1 MALER
6 EDLPDLAR
14 LIVEALQSGIATRTN
29 AEDAKRAQEANEA
42 LLRLSKTIKQ
52 TTKDTGYF
60 SKFLTNQQV
69 PYQNVTEE
77 LKKLD
82 EQIAKTTKKSEK
94 DNLMWE
100 KSQITKSISEANAKA
115 AMTNFALGLTK
126 TTVAMGQVAAGGVG
140 SLIKNLQSGASSIDV
155 AAGILSSGVDVAN
168 TGMQAAAGGAQ
179 ALGTM
184 LLSGPTP
191 QLKLFGVG
199 LFAAGTALSF
209 FSESAS
215 KLAKFGIEVLSAEL
229 KKSVE
234 SFMTMSASGALF
246 ANGVQG
252 MRDASLAAG
261 LTVNQFSKVV
271 QENVGTLGASGL
283 GVSGAIKKVGAAL
296 KAGGDAMQRSLL
308 NLGYSL
314 EEQAGLVADTMKDL
328 RGQGGSGVKATDA
341 QIAEQTQKYAENLRV
356 IAAITGEDAR
366 KKSAAV
372 REQANQLAFQQK
384 LAEKTPAQQAATL
397 RAMDNMTDI
406 ERKNFMDMVNFGS
419 VINKEGAVLEAQIPA
434 LGKSVKEMYQA
445 YNSNTLDENKTR
457 AIQSQNNEAQ
467 RKQLLGATGIAAA
480 DAAGVGGPGG
490 TAGANAGKMLQDV
503 LKRTPEAIK
512 AAEEAAKGQKTTKD
526 PLTDDLMKA
535 LQASQKMALDLQSAM
550 DPLIKGY
557 ASVTAAM
564 LEEIK
569 KVFSEI
575 AKEIGS
581 KDTKDKKEADTA
593 KLDAQDSKNWDKMKW
608 YEKANS
614 GAARG
619 IESAGNATNFL
630 TFGLVDYVTKKL
642 TGNTV
647 EDAKAERIKEET
659 RILEQRG
666 REERRRSDVPTQRG
680 TKPESGILDGI
691 VDFFSSPK
699 NTRLDGTG
707 KRYGAAAEPSN
718 RILLVHAGERVLNE
732 LETDE
737 YNKGLNAAT
746 PSMSAPLANEQGQ
759 TPFKEFF
766 VSLSAAGTSLQ
777 TLLSSGANKLA
788 DILNKDINVKVES
801 LMPPGFSDF
810 APQIKNIFDQMNLA
824 EMSRLNN
831 ADVTKAAIDQL
842 TTIGKSMDQQ
852 STGQTTQLQGL
863 VSQLIDAIK
872 LPNVQFADQAGEIK
886 TSIDQLIAAV
896 KLPDG
901 QNTQFADQANLIKNS
916 MDQLTG
922 AVNAP
927 NAQFANQASEI
938 KTLITQLIGSVN
950 TPNAQFA
957 GQAGQIKTSIDQL
970 TTAVKLP
977 DGQDKQFADQ
987 ASQIK
992 TSIDQLIGS
1001 SNAPGA
1007 QVASQVVQ
1015 IKNSIDQLIG
1025 SVKTPNTQ
1033 FADQAAQLT
1042 ASIDQMAGSVKLPAA
1057 QFADQT
1063 GQLKTS
1069 IDQMSSDIK
1078 SPTAQFTD
1086 QVGQLKT
1093 SIDQMS
1099 GSIKLP
1105 TAQFADQTGQL
1116 KTSIDQMSSDIKL
1129 PTAQFANQTEQ
1140 LKTSIDSISSD
1151 IKSPTAQFTDQVG
1164 QLKTSIDSMSSII
1177 KAPTEQFADQT
1188 EQLKTSIDSMSS
1200 ATKLPAAQFAEQTV
1214 QLKTSIDSMSES
1226 IKAPDAQFADQVG
1239 QLKTSIGQM
1248 SGVIKSP
1255 NAQFADQTGQLKT
1268 SIDSMAGIIK
1278 APDTQFTNQTEQL
1291 KASINQ
1297 MTGAIKTPDAQFA
1310 DQTGQ
1315 LKASIEQMTG
1325 AIKLPDSQFT
1335 DQVGRLTSS
1344 IDAFGNN
1351 TKADSTQS
1359 TTLMSTMQNMLSQLL
1374 NFGSTSNKQSI
1385 DQSTQFQTLTDK
1397 MFNSVATNQSDLG
1410 LPTIQ
1415 KTFDQMLALG
1425 ASTDK
1430 NTSQLLL
1437 TNLDSTNQIDKSF
1450 DSMSKSLIV
1459 DSNQQLDNA
1468 LSNMVSELREKNV
1481 QAEKTSQVQS
1491 KSLTN
1496 EPVTAPIG
1504 SDQQQLLELVS
1515 KQLLAL
1521 ETNISKTDNL
1531 INLLAEGNNN
1541 TRQLLNAAY

>member
-14 LIVEALQSGIATRTN
+14 LIVEALQSGITTRTN
-29 AEDAKRAQEANEA
+29 AEDAKRAAEANAA
-42 LLRLSKTIKQ
+42 LMSLSKTIKQ

-82 EQIAKTTKKSEK
+82 EQISKSTSKSQK

-100 KSQITKSISEANAKA
+100 KSQITKAVSEANTKA

-126 TTVAMGQVAAGGVG
+126 TTVALGQIAAGGIG
-140 SLIKNLQSGASSIDV
+140 SLIKNLQGGASSIDV

-168 TGMQAAAGGAQ
+168 SGMQAAAGGAQ
-179 ALGTM
+179 AFGTM

-191 QLKLFGVG
+191 QLKLFGAG

-209 FSESAS
+209 FSASAS

-229 KKSVE
+229 KKSAE
-234 SFMTMSASGALF
+234 SFMIMGASGALF

-271 QENVGTLGASGL
+271 QENSSTLSASGL
-283 GVSGAIKKVGAAL
+283 SVSGAIKKLGGAL
-296 KAGGDAMQRSLL
+296 KAGGDAMQLNLL
-308 NLGYSL
+308 KLGYSL

-328 RGQGGSGVKATDA
+328 RGQGAGGLKATDT

-366 KKSAAV
+366 KKSAMV
-372 REQANQLAFQQK
+372 REQSNQLAFQQQ
-384 LAEKTPAQQAATL
+384 LASKTPTQQAAVK

-419 VINKEGAVLEAQIPA
+419 VINKEGAILEAQIPA
-434 LGKSVKEMYQA
+434 LGKSVREMFQA
-445 YNSNTLDENKTR
+445 YNSNTLDAEPLR
-457 AIQSQNNEAQ
+457 AIQARNNEEQ

-490 TAGANAGKMLQDV
+490 TAGANATKMLQDV

-512 AAEEAAKGQKTTKD
+512 AAEDAAKAQAKTKD

-666 REERRRSDVPTQRG
+666 REERRRSDAPSYRG
-680 TKPESGILDGI
+680 STKPESDSGILGGI

-718 RILLVHAGERVLNE
+718 KILLVHRGERVLNE

-810 APQIKNIFDQMNLA
+810 APQIKNIFDQMNSA
-824 EMSRLNN
+824 EMSRSNN

-916 MDQLTG
+916 MDQLSG

-957 GQAGQIKTSIDQL
+957 DQAGQIKTSIDQL

-1001 SNAPGA
+1001 ANAPGV

-1015 IKNSIDQLIG
+1015 IKTSIDQLIS
-1025 SVKTPNTQ
+1025 SVKTPNAQ
-1033 FADQAAQLT
+1033 FTDQAAQLT
-1042 ASIDQMAGSVKLPAA
+1042 ASIDQMANAVKLPTA
-1057 QFADQT
+1057 QFANQT

-1078 SPTAQFTD
+1078 SPTVQFAD

-1105 TAQFADQTGQL
+1105 TAQFADQTEQL
-1116 KTSIDQMSSDIKL
+1116 KTSIDQLSSDIKL

-1140 LKTSIDSISSD
+1140 LKTSID
-1151 IKSPTAQFTDQVG
+1151 Q
-1164 QLKTSIDSMSSII
+1164 MSGVI

-1188 EQLKTSIDSMSS
+1188 GQLKTSIDQMSG

-1214 QLKTSIDSMSES
+1214 QLKTSIDSMSE
-1226 IKAPDAQFADQVG
+1226 A
-1239 QLKTSIGQM
+1239 
-1248 SGVIKSP
+1248 
-1255 NAQFADQTGQLKT
+1255 
-1268 SIDSMAGIIK
+1268 IK

-1315 LKASIEQMTG
+1315 LKTSIEQMSS

-1344 IDAFGNN
+1344 IDTFGNN
-1351 TKADSTQS
+1351 TKADGTQS

-1397 MFNSVATNQSDLG
+1397 MFNSVTTNQSDSSS
-1410 LPTIQ
+1410 TTMQ

-1481 QAEKTSQVQS
+1481 QAEKTSQVQP